1 MATWIIQFG
10 WASSQLL
17 ADVQVMVRSRTW
29 GDVKY
34 DFTPPSMK
42 LAMWTAVRSDG
53 SLKRISRCACVMAS
67 RLQCFAKFHVVLVY
81 TK

>member
-1 MATWIIQFG
+1 VATWIIQFG